1 MLAILPDALSKD
13 QVLCQIVTEPRPGE
27 TIGVRSWMA
36 LMVCV
41 ASWSTAPY
49 HSATRK
55 P

>member
-13 QVLCQIVTEPRPGE
+13 QVLCRIVTEPRLGG
-27 TIGVRSWMA
+27 TTGVRSWMA
-36 LMVCV
+36 PTVCV